1 MAEPQLMRSS
11 ADWELEQQEWIEA
24 LAGVLHERGG
34 DDAKALLARL
44 QHELSQKGIVLTD
57 AALNT
62 PYKNTIGLAD
72 QPPYPGDIELESR
85 IEDILRQQATA
96 MVLQDLT
103 TAVPANRLEFDQHHQ
118 CCHREEYQRDAH
130 RLGGRLYGS
139 CLCRKL
145 LCEFLNQ
152 LFFVDTE
159 KIGKRIG
166 TAEQG

>member
-1 MAEPQLMRSS
+1 MAQAQLMESS

-44 QHELSQKGIVLTD
+44 QHELSQKGVVLTD

-85 IEDILRQQATA
+85 IEDILRWNAAA
-96 MVLQDLT
+96 MVLQAYDSGSG
-103 TAVPANRLEFDQHHQ
+103 V
-118 CCHREEYQRDAH
+118 
-130 RLGGRLYGS
+130 GGHIATYLSASTMMEVG
-139 CLCRKL
+139 
-145 LCEFLNQ
+145 LNHV
-152 LFFVDTE
+152 F
-159 KIGKRIG
+159 RSR
-166 TAEQG
+166 